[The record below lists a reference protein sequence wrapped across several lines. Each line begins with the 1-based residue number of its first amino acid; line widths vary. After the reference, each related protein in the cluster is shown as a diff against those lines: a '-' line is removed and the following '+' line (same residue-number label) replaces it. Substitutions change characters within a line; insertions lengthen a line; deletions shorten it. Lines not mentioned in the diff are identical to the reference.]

1 MTLLM
6 QVAVEYGSLTARDT
20 FMGLRRQI
28 AEIGDGTLLLVAGG
42 VAFLAFLTL
51 RR

>member
-6 QVAVEYGSLTARDT
+6 QVAVEYGTLTARDA
-20 FMGLRRQI
+20 FLGLQRRI
-28 AEIGDGTLLLVAGG
+28 AELGVGTLLLVAVGI
-42 VAFLAFLTL
+42 AFLALLTL